1 MLADRSRDALRW
13 LVVLF
18 DCAVSSQRNG
28 PRRFQRETAGFEVS
42 TVTLPAARNIVKC
55 THTYDHRMTCCSCPS
70 RVHVGRVRR
79 GNGRRPFGPW
89 PRPTTVLLL
98 HLPAV
103 CSPIMAGRGGPK
115 LKEYRQHVTS
125 VRHWLKEIEYEG
137 LIGQRTATENRGG
150 QGGCN
155 GGGSGR
161 LARRMKI
168 WLQSEQMHSVDA
180 VPLVPL
186 LSPPPPLLTLCRSFF
201 FLLFFRNLSL
211 SFHCSV
217 CEVYCGFFGNCQVI
231 LPTINSIMLSIDDS
245 EDKMKWLVINVAK
258 LEEEQRHLLA
268 EEEKKKNDMENVQ
281 RRKAANERADESAGQ
296 AEEGGAAGG
305 AADGNHHGRAG
316 SLALAG
322 DDEEESQSHARSS
335 AAPART
341 LSFARTLRGLACWAA
356 VQADAERWRLAL

>member
-1 MLADRSRDALRW
+1 
-13 LVVLF
+13 
-18 DCAVSSQRNG
+18 
-28 PRRFQRETAGFEVS
+28 
-42 TVTLPAARNIVKC
+42 
-55 THTYDHRMTCCSCPS
+55 
-70 RVHVGRVRR
+70 
-79 GNGRRPFGPW
+79 
-89 PRPTTVLLL
+89 
-98 HLPAV
+98 
-103 CSPIMAGRGGPK
+103 
-115 LKEYRQHVTS
+115 
-125 VRHWLKEIEYEG
+125 
-137 LIGQRTATENRGG
+137 
-150 QGGCN
+150 
-155 GGGSGR
+155 
-161 LARRMKI
+161 
-168 WLQSEQMHSVDA
+168 MHSIDA

-201 FLLFFRNLSL
+201 FFSFFEIFPFP
-211 SFHCSV
+211 FHCSV

-322 DDEEESQSHARSS
+322 DDEEESQWPAARL
-335 AAPART
+335 PHQHT
-341 LSFARTLRGLACWAA
+341 FLRGALSVDSLVAHGTRGRAA
-356 VQADAERWRLAL
+356 VASGAVTHFPLVVLASCCPVFLFSQRPPPPLPPASSRPPGTRSRFRSWRNTAGTTTPVRYGC